1 VPDRSRPLVALA
13 ALVVVASGLL
23 VATRAQ
29 GPLADPLGD
38 ALYAALV
45 YCLVVLVVPR
55 TGAVRAAA
63 VAAGLCAVI
72 ELAQLTGVPA
82 DVVRHLPAARFVVGT
97 TFVPVDLVAYVT
109 GAVLAALAD
118 VGIRRGAAREARR
131 VVEPD

>member
-23 VATRAQ
+23 VATRAD
-29 GPLADPLGD
+29 GLLADPLGD

-45 YCLVVLVVPR
+45 YALVVLVAPR
-55 TGAVRAAA
+55 TGAVRAAV
-63 VAAGLCAVI
+63 VAAGLCAVV

-82 DVVRHLPAARFVVGT
+82 ALVQHLPAARFVVGT
-97 TFVPVDLVAYVT
+97 TFVPVDLVAYAT
-109 GAVLAALAD
+109 GAALAALAD

-131 VVEPD
+131 AVEPD